1 MAELAVPRNGSR
13 RLETGLI
20 LAWATSQET
29 LTAQTPH
36 TNTIALAV
44 LLSMLRCAAT
54 PSKRLKACRKGEGFM
69 WFQEKRSSHPLLS
82 ATDGIAAGMSDILLL
97 IARLLVA
104 AVFLM
109 TVLTGGPNAAYLKSI
124 NFISPDI
131 MSPLAHVVE
140 WIVVVTLV
148 LGVATRYG
156 ALLAF
161 AFVVIALITSHL
173 YWEFPAAQNLQYVF
187 LSKDLSIAGGTL
199 ALFVAG
205 AGRFSIDHMLA
216 GKR

>member
-1 MAELAVPRNGSR
+1 MSPQAN
-13 RLETGLI
+13 
-20 LAWATSQET
+20 
-29 LTAQTPH
+29 
-36 TNTIALAV
+36 
-44 LLSMLRCAAT
+44 
-54 PSKRLKACRKGEGFM
+54 
-69 WFQEKRSSHPLLS
+69 RSSHPLLS
-82 ATDGIAAGMSDILLL
+82 CTDGIAAGMSDILLL
-97 IARLLVA
+97 LARLLVA

-109 TVLTGGPNAAYLKSI
+109 TVWTGGPNAAYLKSI
-124 NFISPDI
+124 NFMAPEV
-131 MSPLAHVVE
+131 MSPFAHVVE

-161 AFVVIALITSHL
+161 AFVVVALLTAHL
-173 YWEFPAAQNLQYVF
+173 YWEFPAAGQTLQYVF

-216 GKR
+216 GKD